1 MFCSWMTHSARW
13 LQWKVRHLLSH
24 PVSPWTCLGNHQS
37 KVTGRAGTLPW
48 QTVGETSVVLAV
60 WIILSSHWTPLP
72 LSPLRGLTRV
82 ACSWM
87 LTSCLIGQHIP
98 EIALIDALITSTG
111 SNSLPCSSFF
121 PSIFPTLCLGHVS
134 SITTLATSNSL
145 VRLWWCRDWWQLPSV
160 TYIDLIFESKNH
172 GDPIFLLS
180 YCTSTNGLH
189 FLIHFK
195 YISPLLRK
203 LPWVLEGLRCKTS

>member
-121 PSIFPTLCLGHVS
+121 PSIFPTLCLSSGSVNWSDVSNHSLLLLLSRQHSWLIS
-134 SITTLATSNSL
+134 SIFSNWRS
-145 VRLWWCRDWWQLPSV
+145 
-160 TYIDLIFESKNH
+160 
-172 GDPIFLLS
+172 FLD
-180 YCTSTNGLH
+180 H
-189 FLIHFK
+189 PF
-195 YISPLLRK
+195 
-203 LPWVLEGLRCKTS
+203 